1 MIRHYL
7 NTILLLSALIF
18 FNQCAQIAPLTGGAR
33 DTSPPKLLEASPQ
46 ISSLNFKSNTIVLRF
61 DEYIKL
67 KDIKNQLLVSP
78 TIKTD
83 PEISTDGKKLKVLIK
98 SEELLPNTT
107 YRIYFGSAVA
117 DMTEGN
123 AISNFQYIFSTG
135 SYIDSLKLSGT
146 VTEAV
151 NNHTAADALVGL
163 YNINT
168 ALTDSAIYKIRPDY
182 ITKTNN
188 DGKYTFT
195 NLPERKFKLIAF
207 SDKNKNNLY
216 DPESEKIGF
225 WQLPIDLKKDTL
237 FDIKIFPERSP
248 KIFIKKTTVPYYG
261 ALNVIY
267 NRPSV
272 FNTRTLKNG
281 ESELII
287 EAEPGKEK
295 DTLTFYY
302 HQLKDTLGLIIYNK
316 QSQHTDTVKA
326 VLPKFNSNRKKN
338 LQIASTVN
346 NKLLSVNVPLQLT
359 FLNKIDTLKTDLSK
373 LHLAYI
379 KDVAAIQEPLTIKY
393 NYPVRALILNKL
405 IEGIDYKLKIDTA
418 AFFDLSGRYNDSVDI
433 NFKLQSRTELGKLS
447 LKLLLNTKQAYVIQ
461 LINDKEKVVSEKFLH
476 LSLSSSNAATVD
488 FIDITPGIYTIK
500 VVYDDNENNKWDA
513 GNYLKNKQSEKV
525 FISSKQIKI
534 LSDWEMEEEILVK

>member
-7 NTILLLSALIF
+7 NTILLLSGLIF
-18 FNQCAQIAPLTGGAR
+18 FNRCAQVAPLTGGAR

-61 DEYIKL
+61 DEYIQL
-67 KDIKNQLLVSP
+67 KDIKNQLLISP
-78 TIKTD
+78 SLKTD

-98 SEELLPNTT
+98 INELLPNTT
-107 YRIYFGSAVA
+107 YRIYFGSSIA

-123 AISNFQYIFSTG
+123 TILNFQYVFSTG
-135 SYIDSLKLSGT
+135 SYIDSLQLTGT
-146 VTEAV
+146 VTEAI

-163 YNINT
+163 YYINT
-168 ALTDSAIYKIRPDY
+168 SLTDSAIYKIRPDY

-195 NLPERKFKLIAF
+195 NLPEKKFKLIAF

-281 ESELII
+281 ESELIT
-287 EAEPGKEK
+287 EVEPGKEK

-316 QSQHTDTVKA
+316 QSKHTDTVKA

-379 KDVAAIQEPLTIKY
+379 KDVAAIQEPLIIKY
-393 NYPVRALILNKL
+393 NYPVRALILNRL
-405 IEGIDYKLKIDTA
+405 TEGIDYKLKIDTA
-418 AFFDLSGRYNDSVDI
+418 AFFDLSGRYNDSVNI

-461 LINDKEKVVSEKFLH
+461 LINDKEQVVKEKFLH

-488 FIDITPGIYTIK
+488 FIDITAGIYTIK

-513 GNYLKNKQSEKV
+513 GNYLKKKQSEKV